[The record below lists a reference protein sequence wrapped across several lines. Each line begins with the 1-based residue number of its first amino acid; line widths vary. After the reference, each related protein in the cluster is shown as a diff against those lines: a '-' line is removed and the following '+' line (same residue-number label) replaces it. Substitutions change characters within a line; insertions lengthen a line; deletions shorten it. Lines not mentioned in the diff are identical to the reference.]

1 MAESAARLFFV
12 VTTVFTAVL
21 GVSWLAAPAFML
33 DQWGV
38 PDADAATVY
47 MSRRYAVMFLGY
59 TTLLWLARH
68 HTGTPA
74 GRAICAGGAVVTGVM
89 ALLSLQGVL
98 SGVVGPFAWSAV
110 VAEILLAVFFA
121 RAWARG

>member
-1 MAESAARLFFV
+1 MSASAARSFFV
-12 VTTVFTAVL
+12 VATVLTAAL
-21 GVSWLAAPAFML
+21 GLGWLVAPAFML

-47 MSRRYAVMFLGY
+47 MSRRYAVMFFGY
-59 TTLLWLARH
+59 TTLLWLARQ

-74 GRAICAGGAVVTGVM
+74 GRAICAGGTVVTGVM

-110 VAEILLAVFFA
+110 VAETLLATFFSRCWA
-121 RAWARG
+121 RA